1 MVKVKPDCV
10 GHLVRGGKV
19 RAWIYTQG
27 EREEDG
33 GTRTQKEAL
42 LLTAPGAP
50 EKVKNTSGWLLVDM
64 WLNACNSIV
73 E

>member
-1 MVKVKPDCV
+1 M
-10 GHLVRGGKV
+10 
-19 RAWIYTQG
+19 
-27 EREEDG
+27 ERERKMR
-33 GTRTQKEAL
+33 GTREVW

-64 WLNACNSIV
+64 WLNACNSAV